1 MLKKFVGHRRHG
13 AIAIEWSIKTITLL
27 VIGVIAAVI
36 IFLMLYGM
44 ITGQGPLAQITKV
57 ITKAAS
63 CAGKL
68 GAWDVVGGLKDC
80 ICAGSAGTAFC
91 S

>member
-1 MLKKFVGHRRHG
+1 MLKKFVGRRRHG

-57 ITKAAS
+57 ITNAAACGS
-63 CAGKL
+63 KLSAG
-68 GAWDVVGGLKDC
+68 DINGLKNC
-80 ICAGSAGTAFC
+80 ICVPVPAFC
-91 S
+91 G